1 MPDKLLLIKDTG
13 ACELATLKPYPA
25 VTSGTNT
32 TVSTSTDATGKV
44 TYTVNATQ
52 GTDSYVTGITIDN
65 STGVVTLTRNNGL
78 PNLTANI
85 VPNPVVVAGS
95 NVTVTPTTGANG
107 VITYTV
113 AASGGATPVDSYVT
127 DITISP
133 AGLVTLTRNNGLP
146 NLTAQIDFPEPTEMV
161 FPMAGYRTAFTGNA
175 GSPPPFTSNGY
186 VPFNEFI
193 NETGGFPTTLGLT
206 AIPVPKTGWYRIDHR
221 ATMRYTGSPPT
232 ATCRVVK
239 GTTPL
244 QTLGINFGSNYFPFM
259 AVNEQAEVEKSM
271 YHYLVAGDIIRVE
284 TTNMGSGAQ
293 LIGETLLLK
302 WESA

>member
-1 MPDKLLLIKDTG
+1 MADKLVVVKDNG
-13 ACELATLKPYPA
+13 ICELATLKPYPA
-25 VTSGTNT
+25 VASGTNT

-44 TYTVNATQ
+44 TYTVAAS
-52 GTDSYVTGITIDN
+52 GGSDSYVTG
-65 STGVVTLTRNNGL
+65 V
-78 PNLTANI
+78 
-85 VPNPVVVAGS
+85 
-95 NVTVTPTTGANG
+95 
-107 VITYTV
+107 
-113 AASGGATPVDSYVT
+113 
-127 DITISP
+127 TISP

-161 FPMAGYRTAFTGNA
+161 FPMAGYRTAFIGGA
-175 GSPPPFTSNGY
+175 SSPPPFTSNGY

-206 AIPVPKTGWYRIDHR
+206 DIPVPKTGWYRIDHR

-232 ATCRVVK
+232 AACRVVK

-244 QTLGINFGSNYFPFM
+244 ETLGINFGHNYFPYM
-259 AVNEQAEVEKSM
+259 SVNEQAEVEKSM

-284 TTNMGSGAQ
+284 TTNMGSGAE